1 MLVFADNAW
10 HIFVGLLV
18 FLAGF
23 TIALAQK
30 RIFNVPAKRA
40 IMLYLWHSF
49 FCIFYL
55 WYSLNDIADAT
66 QYYLASLNHVDGFNF
81 GTSGI
86 YFIVS
91 FLSRGLN
98 FSYGNAFLVF
108 NIFGYIGLL
117 AFASALQSVTEN
129 SRRNIR
135 MLSVLFLF
143 LPGLSFWSSA
153 IGKDALTFM
162 AAGLVTWAALDIGRR
177 MPAIVLGA
185 GLFLLPRPHMAG
197 IFLISFCLA
206 LLVSSRLGS
215 LKKLAILAISIP
227 LSIISAQFGLNYAGL
242 GDASGFADINAYFA
256 TRQGHNLGGGS
267 SVDIAGMSVPMRLFT
282 YMFRPLIFDA
292 DGIMGIVVS
301 VENLALLMLFFAAL
315 FRMKR
320 TRSDL
325 SRFAFMFY
333 LIFAMASWF
342 VLANTTANLGI
353 AIRQKTMFLP
363 MLVVLLFSMW
373 KGASKQSTHKEAGT

>member
-10 HIFVGLLV
+10 HVFAGLIV
-18 FLAGF
+18 FSAGL
-23 TIALAQK
+23 TIALSQK
-30 RIFNVPAKRA
+30 NIFDVPVKRA
-40 IMLYLWHSF
+40 IALYLWHSF
-49 FCIFYL
+49 FCTFYL
-55 WYSLNDIADAT
+55 WYSLSDVADST
-66 QYYLASLNHVDGFNF
+66 SYYLNSFDYEAGFRF

-91 FLSRGLN
+91 FLSQELN
-98 FSYGNAFLVF
+98 FSYGNTFLVF

-117 AFASALQSVTEN
+117 AFASALQTVTAS
-129 SRRNIR
+129 SRRDIR
-135 MLSVLFLF
+135 TLSVLFLY

-185 GLFLLPRPHMAG
+185 VLFLLPRPHMAG

-206 LLVSSRLGS
+206 LLVSSNLGI
-215 LKKLAILAISIP
+215 LKKLALLAIAIP
-227 LSIISAQFGLNYAGL
+227 LCIVGAQFGLTYAGL
-242 GDASGFADINAYFA
+242 GDASGFSDINDYFE
-256 TRQGHNLGGGS
+256 TRQGHNLDGGS

-292 DGIMGIVVS
+292 NGILGLVVS
-301 VENLALLMLFFAAL
+301 IENLVFFMLFLAVL
-315 FRMKR
+315 FRKNR

-325 SRFAFMFY
+325 GRFAFMFY

-373 KGASKQSTHKEAGT
+373 KGVSKQSANKEART